1 MRNAALSGIVISRR
15 GGFSLRCV
23 FLASTVFILLVLS
36 MTAGCGKHDEKKPAA
51 EQRIEVTTVTV
62 TPKDTPVTFESI
74 AQTQSSRQVNI
85 QARVEGFLEKR
96 VYTEGQIVKEGQ
108 ALFLMDQK
116 PFKAQLN
123 LALAALAQ
131 QEAALATAKANL
143 ARVKPLTQ
151 LNALS
156 QKDLD
161 DATGQ
166 FQGAAA
172 TVEQA
177 KAQVETARLN
187 LSYTVINAPVT
198 GITSYAVQA
207 DGTYLNAQNSLLTTV
222 AVLTPMWVNFSVSEN
237 EWLKLND
244 QARKGLLRLPEG
256 HNYTVELVLVDG
268 SIFPH
273 TGKLTFAEP
282 SFNSQTGT
290 FMVRA
295 NVDNPKGV
303 LRPNQYV
310 RVRLKGASRPDA
322 ILVPQR
328 AVQQGPKGH
337 FVWVVDKDNKAT
349 VRPVDVGEWY
359 ETDWFIDEGLH
370 AGDQVVVDGALLLRP
385 GSQVTIKSAA
395 TAPATA
401 PAQAAPKAE
410 AAKTDNA
417 KGGK

>member
-1 MRNAALSGIVISRR
+1 MLNAALSGIVLSGHWCRSVRR
-15 GGFSLRCV
+15 VSFTAIAIILF
-23 FLASTVFILLVLS
+23 FLAA
-36 MTAGCGKHDEKKPAA
+36 TAGCGKHDEKKAPA
-51 EQRIEVTTVTV
+51 EQRIEVTTITV

-85 QARVEGFLEKR
+85 QARVDGFLDKR
-96 VYTEGQIVKEGQ
+96 VYTEGEIVKEGQ
-108 ALFLMDQK
+108 KLFLMDQK

-166 FQGAAA
+166 YQGAAA
-172 TVEQA
+172 AVEQA

-187 LSYTVINAPVT
+187 LSYTVITSPVT
-198 GITSYAVQA
+198 GVTSYAVQA
-207 DGTYLNAQNSLLTTV
+207 DGTYLNTQNSLLTTV

-244 QARKGLLRLPEG
+244 QVAKGLLRLPEG
-256 HNYTVELVLVDG
+256 HKYTVELVLVDG

-273 TGKLTFAEP
+273 TGMLTFAEP

-295 NVDNPKGV
+295 SVDNPKGV

-310 RVRLKGASRPDA
+310 RVRLKGSVRPNA

-337 FVWVVDKDNKAT
+337 FVWVVDKESKAM
-349 VRPVDVGEWY
+349 VHPVDVGEWH
-359 ETDWFIDEGLH
+359 ETDWFIDEGLQ

-385 GSQVTIKSAA
+385 GAPVTVKSAA
-395 TAPATA
+395 AAPQQAPA
-401 PAQAAPKAE
+401 KAE
-410 AAKTDNA
+410 AAKTDKA
-417 KGGK
+417 KGK